1 MRTAVHVSL
10 TVGLLCCATPVGA
23 QEPAPASLTSQN
35 ASQQG
40 AASPA
45 AQSPPTAPA
54 KPQVT
59 PTPTDTATSATSG
72 SFDLG
77 DRGTTFTGDPAR
89 YNEYRDLSN
98 GLFLDNFGTSLQK
111 AGWLVDL
118 GGTHAGRQDAY
129 YSGQAVRPGSLKIWG
144 SFDRVPWLM
153 SDVTRTLYQGVG
165 TGTLTIPDYV
175 RSLLQS
181 NATQITPVAA
191 TATPFT
197 LASDR
202 KYSTGGVQYLIDP
215 NTTLNVEV
223 QHMDR
228 SGVIVG
234 AGTFGF
240 SAADELPIP
249 VDHHQTD
256 VDANV
261 ERTVGIWLLRAGYT
275 SSWFTN
281 DNQSLAWDNPY
292 QLTDKTTL
300 GSVGQMALAPNSFMQ
315 TVNGAVSVKL
325 PMHTRMTGTV
335 SLGSLTDNTTLLPET
350 TNTTLPTFGLDRTT
364 SEGDGRTTS
373 GNFIFTSRPIR
384 AVDVDV
390 RYRYYDF
397 NDRTPIATQLVGRV
411 EYDSTVEMAPLTANP
426 TTQYSLTSQT
436 VDASAN
442 VDLGVASV
450 GAGYSRDDS
459 TYTAR
464 LFQGSVTNAGRV
476 TVDTTGLTW
485 LALHGRYEHSERRGN
500 GFDNSDL
507 IANGEQATLQTFDI
521 ADRNEDVG
529 TVTASLLIG
538 GSLSVNL
545 SGGGGKDTYPT
556 NALSTGFG
564 LANAQY
570 TTYGVG
576 FAAQP
581 TDRISMSLSYD
592 LNTYQTLQ
600 NSRSASPGVQFTDP
614 TRDWS
619 ANGNDRTASVLADL
633 DVKNLIGKLRLRM
646 TANFNKGSTLYLYG
660 LAPVTTL
667 PAVSQLPQVMSE
679 LRRGTIDL
687 SYPLS
692 TRTTV
697 GLAYWYEQFLVSDY
711 AQDANAIPMLNIPSI
726 LTLGNV
732 LLPYT
737 AQTVFARV
745 TYHW

>member
-1 MRTAVHVSL
+1 MRTFALVSIIIGLACRPSSVFAQAPSPVSDPQQARVLAVPQSPPPAPQ
-10 TVGLLCCATPVGA
+10 AT
-23 QEPAPASLTSQN
+23 PAPA
-35 ASQQG
+35 
-40 AASPA
+40 PA
-45 AQSPPTAPA
+45 
-54 KPQVT
+54 
-59 PTPTDTATSATSG
+59 PTDTGASATSG
-72 SFDLG
+72 SFDFG
-77 DRGTTFTGDPAR
+77 GRGTTFAGDPAR
-89 YNEYRDLSN
+89 YNEFRDLSN
-98 GLFLDNFGTSLQK
+98 GLFLDNFGTSILK
-111 AGWLVDL
+111 SGWLVDL
-118 GGTHAGRQDAY
+118 GGTHAGRQDAF
-129 YSGQAVRPGSLKIWG
+129 YSGEAVRPGSLKIWG
-144 SFDRVPWLM
+144 SFNRVPWLM
-153 SDVTRTLYQGVG
+153 SDVTRTIYQGVG
-165 TGTLTIPDYV
+165 TGTLTIPNYV
-175 RSLLQS
+175 RSLLQAD
-181 NATQITPVAA
+181 ATQVTPVAA
-191 TATPFT
+191 TATPFN
-197 LASDR
+197 LSSAR

-215 NTTLNVEV
+215 NTTVNVDV

-261 ERTVGIWLLRAGYT
+261 ERTVGLWLLRAGYT

-292 QLTDKTTL
+292 QLTDKPTL
-300 GSVGQMALAPNSFMQ
+300 GAVGQMALAPNSFMQ
-315 TVNGAVSVKL
+315 AVNGAVSVRL

-335 SLGSLTDNTTLLPET
+335 ALGSLTDNTTLLPET
-350 TNTTLPTFGLDRTT
+350 TNTTLPVFTLDRTT
-364 SEGDGRTTS
+364 SEGDARTTS
-373 GNFIFTSRPIR
+373 GNFILTSRPIR

-397 NDRTPIATQLVGRV
+397 NDRTPIATQLGGRV
-411 EYDSTVEMAPLTANP
+411 EYDSTVELAPLTGNP
-426 TTQYSLTSQT
+426 TTQYSLTSQN

-442 VDLGVASV
+442 VDLGPASV

-459 TYTAR
+459 TYTSR
-464 LFQGSVTNAGRV
+464 LFQGSVNNAGRI
-476 TVDTTGLTW
+476 TFDTTGLPW
-485 LALHGRYEHSERRGN
+485 LALHGRYEHSERRGQ

-507 IANGEQATLQTFDI
+507 IASGEQATLQTFDI

-529 TVTASLLIG
+529 TVTASLMIG
-538 GSLSVNL
+538 GSLSINL

-556 NALSTGFG
+556 NALTTGFG

-576 FAAQP
+576 FAATP
-581 TDRISMSLSYD
+581 TDTISLSVSYD

-619 ANGNDRTASVLADL
+619 AGANDRTTSVLADL
-633 DVKNLIGKLRLRM
+633 DVKHLVGKLRLRL

-660 LAPVTTL
+660 LAPVTSL
-667 PAVSQLPQVMSE
+667 PAVSQLPSVMSE
-679 LRRGTIDL
+679 MRRGTIDL

-692 TRTTV
+692 ARTTV
-697 GLAYWYEQFLVSDY
+697 GLAYWYEQFLVSDF
-711 AQDANAIPMLNIPSI
+711 AQDAGAIPVLNIPSI

>member
-1 MRTAVHVSL
+1 MRTTVHVCL

-23 QEPAPASLTSQN
+23 QEPSPTSLTSQSG
-35 ASQQG
+35 SQQA
-40 AASPA
+40 AASPT

-59 PTPTDTATSATSG
+59 AAPTDTATSATSG

-77 DRGTTFTGDPAR
+77 GRGTTFTGDPAR
-89 YNEYRDLSN
+89 YNEFRDLSN
-98 GLFLDNFGTSLQK
+98 GLFLDNFGTSIQK

-129 YSGQAVRPGSLKIWG
+129 YSGQAVRPGILKIWG

-165 TGTLTIPDYV
+165 TGTLTIPNYV
-175 RSLLQS
+175 QSLLQA

-215 NTTLNVEV
+215 NTTLNVDV

-256 VDANV
+256 VNANV

-325 PMHTRMTGTV
+325 PMHTRMTGTI

-350 TNTTLPTFGLDRTT
+350 TNTTLPTFTLDRTT

-397 NDRTPIATQLVGRV
+397 NDRTPIANQLVGRV
-411 EYDSTVEMAPLTANP
+411 EYDSTVETAPLTANP
-426 TTQYSLTSQT
+426 TTQYGLTSQT

-450 GAGYSRDDS
+450 GAAYSRDDS

-476 TVDTTGLTW
+476 TFDTTGLTW

-521 ADRNEDVG
+521 ADRNDDVG

-538 GSLSVNL
+538 GSFSVNL
-545 SGGGGKDTYPT
+545 SGGEGKDTYPT

-564 LANAQY
+564 LANARY

-581 TDRISMSLSYD
+581 TDSISMSLSYD

-600 NSRSASPGVQFTDP
+600 NSRSSSPGVQFTDP

-619 ANGNDRTASVLADL
+619 ANGNDRTTSVLADL
-633 DVKNLIGKLRLRM
+633 DVKNFIGKLRLRM

-711 AQDANAIPMLNIPSI
+711 ALDANAIPTLNIPSI

>member
-1 MRTAVHVSL
+1 MRIPVLASTL
-10 TVGLLCCATPVGA
+10 VGLLC
-23 QEPAPASLTSQN
+23 S
-35 ASQQG
+35 G
-40 AASPA
+40 AASA
-45 AQSPPTAPA
+45 AQAPSPPSAAPQSVSPQAPLQQAPPPATPQMAPA
-54 KPQVT
+54 L
-59 PTPTDTATSATSG
+59 TDTGASAMSG

-77 DRGTTFTGDPAR
+77 GRGTTFTGDPGR
-89 YNEYRDLSN
+89 YNEFRDLSN
-98 GLFLDNFGTSLQK
+98 GLFLDNFGTSIKK

-118 GGTHAGRQDAY
+118 GGTHAGRQDAF
-129 YSGQAVRPGSLKIWG
+129 YSGEAVRPGSLKIWA
-144 SFDRVPWLM
+144 SFDRVPWLL
-153 SDVTRTLYQGVG
+153 SDTTRTIYQGVG
-165 TGTLTIPDYV
+165 TGTLTIPTYV
-175 RSLLQS
+175 QSLLQA
-181 NATQITPVAA
+181 NAAQIGPVAA
-191 TATPFT
+191 AATPFDVSS
-197 LASDR
+197 AR

-215 NTTLNVEV
+215 NTTLNVDV

-228 SGVIVG
+228 TGVIVG

-281 DNQSLAWDNPY
+281 DNQSLSWSDPY
-292 QLTDKTTL
+292 QATNKPTL
-300 GSVGQMALAPNSFMQ
+300 GAVGQMALAPNSFMQ

-325 PMHTRMTGTV
+325 AMHTRVTGTV

-350 TNTTLPTFGLDRTT
+350 TNTTLPTFTLDRTI

-373 GNFIFTSRPIR
+373 GNFIFTSRPLR
-384 AVDVDV
+384 AVNVDV

-411 EYDSTVEMAPLTANP
+411 EYDSTVEMAPLTGNP
-426 TTQYSLTSQT
+426 TSQFSLTSQT
-436 VDASAN
+436 VDASAD

-459 TYTAR
+459 TFTSR
-464 LFQGSVTNAGRV
+464 LFQGNVTNAGRV
-476 TVDTTGLTW
+476 TFDTTGLNW

-507 IANGEQATLQTFDI
+507 IAGGEQATLQTFDI

-529 TVTASLLIG
+529 TVTASLMIG
-538 GSLSVNL
+538 GSFSLNL
-545 SGGGGKDTYPT
+545 SGGEGKDTYPT

-564 LANAQY
+564 LASAQY
-570 TTYGVG
+570 TTYGAG
-576 FAAQP
+576 FAATP
-581 TDRISMSLSYD
+581 TDNISMSLSYD

-600 NSRSASPGVQFTDP
+600 DSRSASPGVQFTDP

-619 ANGNDRTASVLADL
+619 ANGNDRTHSVLADL
-633 DVKNLIGKLRLRM
+633 DVKNLVGKLRVKL

-667 PAVSQLPQVMSE
+667 PAVSQLPSVMSE

-692 TRTTV
+692 ERTTV
-697 GLAYWYEQFLVSDY
+697 GLAYWYEQFLVSDF
-711 AQDANAIPMLNIPSI
+711 AQGANAIPTLNIPSI

>member
-1 MRTAVHVSL
+1 MRI
-10 TVGLLCCATPVGA
+10 TVLASTLLGLLL
-23 QEPAPASLTSQN
+23 S
-35 ASQQG
+35 G
-40 AASPA
+40 AAATAQVPSSPA
-45 AQSPPTAPA
+45 EPSQGSLPQAAAPSAVQTVPTAPA
-54 KPQVT
+54 KPQMT
-59 PTPTDTATSATSG
+59 PPPTDTGATAMSG

-77 DRGTTFTGDPAR
+77 GRGTTVTGDPGR
-89 YNEYRDLSN
+89 YNEFRDLSN

-111 AGWLVDL
+111 SGWFVDL
-118 GGTHAGRQDAY
+118 GGTHAGRQDAF
-129 YSGQAVRPGSLKIWG
+129 YSGEAVRPGRLKIWG
-144 SFDRVPWLM
+144 SFDRVPWLL
-153 SDVTRTLYQGVG
+153 SDTTRTIFQGVG
-165 TGTLTIPDYV
+165 TGILTIPTYV
-175 RSLLQS
+175 QSLLQA
-181 NATQITPVAA
+181 NAAQTGPVAA
-191 TATPFT
+191 AATPFDV
-197 LASDR
+197 SSQR

-215 NTTLNVEV
+215 NTTLSVDV
-223 QHMDR
+223 LHMDR

-240 SAADELPIP
+240 SAADELPVP

-256 VDANV
+256 VDATV
-261 ERTVGIWLLRAGYT
+261 ERTLGIWLLRAGYT

-281 DNQSLAWDNPY
+281 DNQSLTWSDPY
-292 QLTDKTTL
+292 QATSKPTL
-300 GSVGQMALAPNSFMQ
+300 GSLGLEALAPNSFMQ
-315 TVNGAVSVKL
+315 TVNGAVSVAL
-325 PMHTRMTGTV
+325 PRHTRMTGTV
-335 SLGSLTDNTTLLPET
+335 ALGSLTDNTPILPDT
-350 TNTTLPTFGLDRTT
+350 TNTTLPVFTLDRTT

-384 AVDVDV
+384 AVDVDI

-397 NDRTPIATQLVGRV
+397 ADRTPIATQLGGRV
-411 EYDSTVEMAPLTANP
+411 EYDSTVELAPLTANP
-426 TTQYSLTSQT
+426 TTQFSLTSQS

-442 VDLGVASV
+442 VDLGPASV
-450 GAGYSRDDS
+450 GAAYSRDGS
-459 TYTAR
+459 TYTSR

-476 TVDTTGLTW
+476 TFDTTGLTW
-485 LALHGRYEHSERRGN
+485 LTLHGRYEHSERRGN
-500 GFDNSDL
+500 GLDNSDL
-507 IANGEQATLQTFDI
+507 VASGEQATLQTFDI

-529 TVTASLLIG
+529 TVTASLMIG
-538 GSLSVNL
+538 GSLSLNL

-556 NALSTGFG
+556 NSLSTGFG

-570 TTYGVG
+570 MTYGAG
-576 FAAQP
+576 FAATP
-581 TDRISMSLSYD
+581 TDNLSMSLSYD

-619 ANGNDRTASVLADL
+619 ASGNDRTHSVLADL
-633 DVKNLIGKLRLRM
+633 DVRNLVGKLRVKV

-667 PAVSQLPQVMSE
+667 PAVSQLPAVMSE
-679 LRRGTIDL
+679 LRRGTIDV

-692 TRTTV
+692 ERATV
-697 GLAYWYEQFLVSDY
+697 GLAYWYEQFLVSDF
-711 AQDANAIPMLNIPSI
+711 AQDANAIPTLNIPSL